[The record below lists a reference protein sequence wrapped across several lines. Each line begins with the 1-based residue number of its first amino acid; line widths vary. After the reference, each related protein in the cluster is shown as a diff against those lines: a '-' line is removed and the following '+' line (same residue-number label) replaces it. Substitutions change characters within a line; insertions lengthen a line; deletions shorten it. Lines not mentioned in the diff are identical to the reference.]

1 MTRDL
6 LLCFPDEADFGHRL
20 AQAAGLD
27 VAIVEHH
34 PFPDGEIKLRLPA
47 ALPAR
52 VVILRSLNQP
62 NDKLIELLLTAR
74 TARLLGARH
83 LSLVAPY
90 LAYMRQDIAFQPGE
104 AISQRIVGQF
114 IAELFDTVITIDPH
128 LHRIKTLDEAVPVE
142 CAVVLSA
149 APLLAE
155 FVAGHR
161 TNPVLIG
168 PDEESAQWIELAA
181 TRHGFDHAVCQKTRQ
196 GDHQVTVSLPPLAV
210 TDRHVVLLDDIAST
224 GHTAAQTARLLLA
237 AGAAS
242 VDVAVTHALFAGNA
256 LNVMRD
262 AGIQHI
268 WSTDCVQHS
277 SNAVSVVPLISQT
290 LQKLASDSPSPKK
303 VQESNTPA
311 IAPK

>member
-34 PFPDGEIKLRLPA
+34 LFPDGEIKLRLPA
-47 ALPAR
+47 ALPVR
-52 VVILRSLNQP
+52 VVILRSLHQP
-62 NDKLIELLLTAR
+62 NNKLIELLLTAQ

-83 LSLVAPY
+83 VSLVAPY

-104 AISQRIVGQF
+104 AISQRIVGAFLAQ
-114 IAELFDTVITIDPH
+114 LFDTVITIDPH
-128 LHRIKTLDEAVPVE
+128 LHRSKTLEAGAPVT

-149 APLLAE
+149 APLLAD

-161 TNPVLIG
+161 INPVLIG

-181 TRHGFDHAVCQKTRQ
+181 TRHGFEHAVCHKTRH
-196 GDHQVTVSLPPLAV
+196 GDHQVAVSLPSVNV
-210 TDRHVVLLDDIAST
+210 TGRHVVLLDDIAST
-224 GHTAAQTARLLLA
+224 GHTVAQTARLLLA
-237 AGAAS
+237 AGAVS

-256 LNVMRD
+256 LGLLRE
-262 AGIQHI
+262 AGIQNT

-277 SNAVSVVPLISQT
+277 SNAVSVIPLISQT
-290 LQKLASDSPSPKK
+290 LQRLTSDSLSPK
-303 VQESNTPA
+303 
-311 IAPK
+311 